1 LVFKDLSNTSLSCRF
16 MYGETLGKWRTA
28 DLLIGLAYL
37 AQRGTEE
44 HPASDIAEHGD
55 ILGLGLPQDARSSLV
70 VSFHSTRLLKGTVAT
85 ALQY

>member
-1 LVFKDLSNTSLSCRF
+1 MHDCLTRDFFSTRRF

-37 AQRGTEE
+37 AQKGTEE

-55 ILGLGLPQDARSSLV
+55 ILGLGLPQADRQIL
-70 VSFHSTRLLKGTVAT
+70 TVT
-85 ALQY
+85 FL

>member
-1 LVFKDLSNTSLSCRF
+1 